1 MESKNKMNSLKSKL
15 PEELIS
21 KIQNINCKKNINGDK
36 KSNELILIFDLN
48 KTAEDVHDE
57 LLQWLFRC
65 LDTISHKVER
75 YELYEWQNK
84 VERYGQ
90 YEWQIISGIK
100 DNDYDDSDNLSNDAS
115 ESCKSK
121 IVNSIIVA
129 IHITNDED
137 GISDN
142 FTIPFCDTPDI
153 VLSPQEIVDCL
164 INEPNFVKNIG
175 VSAVSS
181 ETMMYWWRD
190 IISKEPNHLDV
201 AGKGYMVHPMWR
213 KGGPADSLW
222 GDWNDV
228 REMSFNFGWKGYS
241 PEK

>member
-1 MESKNKMNSLKSKL
+1 MNKMCSLRSKL
-15 PEELIS
+15 PEEIIS
-21 KIQNINCKKNINGDK
+21 KIQDINCKKNINGDK
-36 KSNELILIFDLN
+36 KSNELILIFDLD
-48 KTAEDVHDE
+48 KTAEEVHDE

-75 YELYEWQNK
+75 Y
-84 VERYGQ
+84 GQ
-90 YEWQIISGIK
+90 YEWNIISGIK
-100 DNDYDDSDNLSNDAS
+100 NNDYEDDSVEFSNDIS

-121 IVNSIIVA
+121 IVNSIMVA
-129 IHITNDED
+129 IHITNVED

-181 ETMMYWWRD
+181 EIMMSWWRD
-190 IISKEPNHLDV
+190 IISKEPNRLDV

-213 KGGPADSLW
+213 KGAPADSLW
-222 GDWNDV
+222 GDWSDV

-241 PEK
+241 PEE

>member
-48 KTAEDVHDE
+48 KTAEDVHNE

-65 LDTISHKVER
+65 LDTISH
-75 YELYEWQNK
+75 K

-100 DNDYDDSDNLSNDAS
+100 DNDYEYDSDDSDDLSNDAS

-142 FTIPFCDTPDI
+142 FTIPFDTPDI

-190 IISKEPNHLDV
+190 IISKEPNRLDV

-213 KGGPADSLW
+213 KYNEPPNGSLW
-222 GDWNDV
+222 GNWSSV